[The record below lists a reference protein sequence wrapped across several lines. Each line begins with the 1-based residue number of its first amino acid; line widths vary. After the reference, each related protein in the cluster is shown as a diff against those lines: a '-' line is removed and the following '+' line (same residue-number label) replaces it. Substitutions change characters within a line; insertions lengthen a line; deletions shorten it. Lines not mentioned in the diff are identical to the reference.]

1 MALKLDKTIF
11 MVHVI
16 KTDGE
21 ELNLFFRDYTVSNDA
36 FKDDITL
43 KEVEIHAD
51 AKEIC
56 DGAFEGC
63 TSLTTVKL
71 PESIDIIRSTAFL
84 GCTSLQKFDMLGS
97 TSGNGIRQTNFQNCS
112 SLDTLIIRVG
122 SGACVLG
129 NINNF
134 TGTPF
139 ASGGTGGTLY
149 VPQALISS
157 YQSASNWS
165 TILGYANNQIL
176 PIEGSYYE
184 THYADGRTIE

>member
-21 ELNLFFRDYTVSNDA
+21 ESKLFFRDYTVSNDA

-84 GCTSLQKFDMLGS
+84 GCTSLQ
-97 TSGNGIRQTNFQNCS
+97 N
-112 SLDTLIIRVG
+112 IILPASVSRIECWIDRRI
-122 SGACVLG
+122 ACVTLQRP
-129 NINNF
+129 ISQEMLIEHLV
-134 TGTPF
+134 
-139 ASGGTGGTLY
+139 SGRGE
-149 VPQALISS
+149 VEFH
-157 YQSASNWS
+157 QSE
-165 TILGYANNQIL
+165 
-176 PIEGSYYE
+176 EGERSWR
-184 THYADGRTIE
+184 DWN

>member
-71 PESIDIIRSTAFL
+71 PESIDIIRPTAFK
-84 GCTSLQKFDMLGS
+84 GCTALETIVIPDSIKRIECWIDRRVASL
-97 TSGNGIRQTNFQNCS
+97 
-112 SLDTLIIRVG
+112 
-122 SGACVLG
+122 
-129 NINNF
+129 
-134 TGTPF
+134 
-139 ASGGTGGTLY
+139 TLY
-149 VPQALISS
+149 RPFSQKELIEHLVS
-157 YQSASNWS
+157 
-165 TILGYANNQIL
+165 GR
-176 PIEGSYYE
+176 GE
-184 THYADGRTIE
+184 TEFHLCEEDYRSWRDWN

>member
-21 ELNLFFRDYTVSNDA
+21 ESKLFFRDYTVSNDA

-51 AKEIC
+51 AKKIC

-71 PESIDIIRSTAFL
+71 PESIDIIRRFAFY
-84 GCTSLQKFDMLGS
+84 GCTALETIVLPETLTRVDCWDYHGVSKLTLHFPNPQAQKRSSNSSLAVMEKHGFTTMAKNQ
-97 TSGNGIRQTNFQNCS
+97 TIGIRRISKTN
-112 SLDTLIIRVG
+112 D
-122 SGACVLG
+122 
-129 NINNF
+129 
-134 TGTPF
+134 
-139 ASGGTGGTLY
+139 
-149 VPQALISS
+149 
-157 YQSASNWS
+157 
-165 TILGYANNQIL
+165 
-176 PIEGSYYE
+176 
-184 THYADGRTIE
+184 